1 MRRSERKSRRFA
13 KDLRRRM
20 TNAETIL
27 WSRLRR
33 GGLEGFKF
41 RRQHPVGPYIAD
53 FACIELRLI
62 IEIDGA
68 THASTHEIAKD
79 AKRTQFLESKGWFVY
94 RATNPDIYE
103 NLDGVL
109 DGIAALLPPPPLR
122 GPPPP

>member
-1 MRRSERKSRRFA
+1 MRQSEGKSRRFA
-13 KDLRRRM
+13 KRLRQRM
-20 TNAETIL
+20 TNAETML

-33 GGLEGFKF
+33 GCLQGFKF

-53 FACIELRLI
+53 FACIELRMI
-62 IEIDGA
+62 VEIDGA
-68 THASTHEIAKD
+68 THATPRELAYD
-79 AKRTQFLESKGWFVY
+79 ARRTRFLESMGWFVY